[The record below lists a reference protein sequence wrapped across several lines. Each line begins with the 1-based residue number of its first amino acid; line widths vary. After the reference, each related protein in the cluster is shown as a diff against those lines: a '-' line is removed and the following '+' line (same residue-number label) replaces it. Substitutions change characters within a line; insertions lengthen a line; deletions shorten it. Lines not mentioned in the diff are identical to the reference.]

1 MAIQYA
7 ALFQPF
13 HIGKLEIKNRI
24 CMAPMLPGGWLDAD
38 KNVTDE
44 TIAYYEARAKGG
56 AGLIFTGASFPNAGL
71 EITDFTRSPFAKPN
85 TFLVQTRKLADTV
98 HKYGCKL
105 FVQQQLGCGR
115 TAVPA
120 VMEGLPVAP
129 SPVADRYDPSV
140 ICRELTTEEVYR
152 LIDAVV
158 EGAVL
163 SWQAGAD
170 GVNIN
175 GVKGGYLGDQF
186 ATAAFNHRTDE
197 FGGDLEGR
205 ARLMVEIV
213 KRIKAACGQDFP
225 VTTRLGTKA
234 HMKAERVGH
243 LPGEDYQEFGR
254 DMEESLALGRILEE
268 AGYDAILFGTGT
280 YDSIYWLYPPMYMPD
295 GCYIEEASA
304 LKQALH
310 IPVICPGK
318 LSDPDMANEAVR
330 DGRIDALSIGR
341 GLVAD
346 PEWPNKV
353 KSGNIAEIR
362 PCISCNNGCIA
373 RVLNGMTMQC
383 AVNSDVFCE
392 KAAAEKYRKSECPK
406 RVAVIGGGIA
416 GLEAARVA
424 AIRGHR
430 VTVYEKNGQLG
441 GLMLPSEVPGFKKA
455 DRKLMDWY
463 RLQLQKLGVECRL
476 NTELDAG
483 AVQKLDADV
492 LVIATGSRPRKLP
505 VPGGDLPHVAAAE
518 DVLLGKQQP
527 GKQVVLVGGGQVGC
541 ETAIWLKEQGCQVS
555 VVEGLSELIAGKAEP
570 VPQPNRDMLLE
581 LLIYHQIPTY
591 TGASVQA
598 ITSDGVQIACGGKE
612 LVLPADSVVVS
623 IGYQADDALYRQ
635 VYGATEKPVW
645 LLGDAKKPG
654 NIMSAIRDG
663 SAIGALI

>member
-1 MAIQYA
+1 MAIQYE

-13 HIGKLEIKNRI
+13 RIGKLEVKNRI
-24 CMAPMLPGGWLDAD
+24 CMAPMLPGGWLDEN
-38 KNVTDE
+38 KNLTNE

-71 EITDFTRSPFAKPN
+71 EITDFTKSPFAKPS
-85 TFLVQTRKLADTV
+85 TFLTQTRKLVESV
-98 HKYGCKL
+98 HRYGCKL
-105 FVQQQLGCGR
+105 FVQMQLGCGR

-140 ICRELTTEEVYR
+140 TCRELTTEEVYR
-152 LIDAVV
+152 LIDATV

-163 SWQAGAD
+163 SQQAGAD
-170 GVNIN
+170 GVNVN

-197 FGGDLEGR
+197 FGGGLEGR
-205 ARLMVEIV
+205 ARLLMEIV
-213 KRIKAACGQDFP
+213 KRIKAACGADFP

-243 LPGEDYQEFGR
+243 LPGEDYTEFGR
-254 DMEESLALGRILEE
+254 DMEESLALGRLLEE
-268 AGYDAILFGTGT
+268 AGYDAVLFGTGT

-318 LSDPDMANEAVR
+318 LSDPDLAEEAVR
-330 DGRIDALSIGR
+330 TGKVDALGVGR

-346 PEWPNKV
+346 PQWPNKV
-353 KSGNIAEIR
+353 KAGKVEEIR

-373 RVLNGMTMQC
+373 RVLNGMPMQC
-383 AVNSDVFCE
+383 AVNADLFCE
-392 KAAAEKYRKSECPK
+392 KAEAEKYRKTETPK
-406 RVAVIGGGIA
+406 KVAVIGGGIA

-430 VTVYEKNGQLG
+430 VTIYEKNDRLG
-441 GLMLPSEVPGFKKA
+441 GLMLPSEVPSFKKA
-455 DRKLMDWY
+455 DRKLLDWY

-476 NTELDAG
+476 GAAMDAG
-483 AVQKLDADV
+483 AVLALDADV
-492 LVIATGSRPRKLP
+492 LVMATGSRPRKLP
-505 VPGGDLPHVAAAE
+505 VPGADLPHVAAAE
-518 DVLLGKQQP
+518 DVLLGKAQP
-527 GKQVVLVGGGQVGC
+527 AGRVVLVGGGQVGC
-541 ETAIWLKEQGCQVS
+541 ETALWMQERGCQVTI
-555 VVEGLSELIAGKAEP
+555 VESLDTLIAGKAEP

-581 LLIYHQIPTY
+581 LLIYHQIPAY
-591 TGASVQA
+591 TSATVRE
-598 ITSDGVQIACGGKE
+598 ITPQGVRIAAQEGE
-612 LVLPADSVVVS
+612 RVLEADWVVVS

-635 VYGATEKPVW
+635 VYAATEKPVW

-654 NIMSAIRDG
+654 TIMNAIRDG
-663 SAIGALI
+663 SAVGTLI